1 MSRATRLAKIRS
13 SDAGA
18 PHTHAQVL
26 PERIICIFHLA
37 FPLSSFQSLRVRAV
51 SWRRDGMARPRR
63 SRCSVTKFLIG
74 GLGCVS
80 MVQIAILVA
89 ATVRGHLT
97 MQMLEEAAEVAAAK
111 EVAQLSHRWRA
122 AVSRPLPTPPA
133 SSLLPPP
140 PPPPLTASAARAGGP
155 ALARWREP
163 SQLHGSTAAPASR
176 TPAPLPDTIRLDL
189 MGQAP
194 AAEVPSEASM
204 EEPAG
209 KEPTNSSSS
218 GGKSGKGGSGGK
230 GGSSGKGGKGATAK
244 SVQTKAKGATA
255 KGGREKDREQKGKR
269 KRGGESSKGERGKGG
284 KAGKAGKAGK
294 EHAAAWAASSTAEM
308 SK

>member
-1 MSRATRLAKIRS
+1 M
-13 SDAGA
+13 
-18 PHTHAQVL
+18 
-26 PERIICIFHLA
+26 
-37 FPLSSFQSLRVRAV
+37 
-51 SWRRDGMARPRR
+51 
-63 SRCSVTKFLIG
+63 
-74 GLGCVS
+74 S

-122 AVSRPLPTPPA
+122 AVSGPLPTPPA

-155 ALARWREP
+155 ALEP

-284 KAGKAGKAGK
+284 KGGKAGK

-308 SK
+308 SKYRPCLRSPTAPLAQGHTADRAFALCFPLGSRGDSSQRGC